1 VLNVAYKITY
11 YKYAHEKNEENTY
24 LKKAENWDDFKENY
38 ADSIVSLI
46 TQNYLPSLK
55 KRDHK
60 KSSIFAS

>member
-1 VLNVAYKITY
+1 VLNVPYKIRY

-24 LKKAENWDDFKENY
+24 LQKAENWVDFKENY

-46 TQNYLPSLK
+46 TENYLPSLK

-60 KSSIFAS
+60 KSIIFTP